1 MAEAST
7 LYKLIILYMLRKV
20 TFPLTNAQITEFIVG
35 KEYTDYF
42 HVQEVINDLLEADLI
57 EGEKIRNT
65 STYQATQ
72 AGEKT
77 LEYFSYMI
85 SDAIKADID
94 EYLLENAFE
103 MRNESCT
110 RADYVRT
117 ETREYAVRCYVQ
129 EGKEKLIDLT
139 FNVPTEEEAERVCAR
154 WPSKSQ
160 EIYMYI
166 MEKLLLKIDN

>member
-1 MAEAST
+1 
-7 LYKLIILYMLRKV
+7 
-20 TFPLTNAQITEFIVG
+20 
-35 KEYTDYF
+35 
-42 HVQEVINDLLEADLI
+42 
-57 EGEKIRNT
+57 
-65 STYQATQ
+65 
-72 AGEKT
+72 
-77 LEYFSYMI
+77 MI